1 MIISFSKV
9 KYRPFFLM
17 RILIILILSLNAIN
31 FSYSQT
37 MPVPE
42 NIQAALLPKVLKFSP
57 TLSQKAKLKMLIVYD
72 NNSQVSKDELIKGI
86 SSIMD
91 VKAIRP
97 EELPQ
102 YITNADLVYFM
113 VGLQKSV
120 EICKTYKVLS
130 VTGISQYVEQGN
142 ISLGFGLQNNKP
154 KIYVNL
160 SSLGKEGQSLSSE
173 ILRIAKVYN

>member
-1 MIISFSKV
+1 
-9 KYRPFFLM
+9 M
-17 RILIILILSLNAIN
+17 RIVLILILSLGAANLS
-31 FSYSQT
+31 FSQT

-42 NIQAALLPKVLKFSP
+42 NIQAALLPKILKFSP
-57 TLSQKAKLKMLIVYD
+57 TLSQKSKLKILVVYD
-72 NNSQVSKDELIKGI
+72 NNSQISKDEFIKGI

-91 VKAIRP
+91 IKAILP
-97 EELPQ
+97 GELPQ
-102 YITNADLVYFM
+102 NITNSDLVYFM
-113 VGLQKSV
+113 PGLQKYA

-160 SSLGKEGQSLSSE
+160 TSLGKEGQSLSSE
-173 ILRIAKVYN
+173 ILRITKVYN